1 MLLISVL
8 LSMQDDGVAAGE
20 EKEKDDIGDLD
31 DLLRREREMEKKR
44 KESAPT
50 DAEVRQV
57 RSAMVGF
64 IFLAFWGGVV
74 GGAFNQSPWIY
85 SPPLPQKKPL

>member
-1 MLLISVL
+1 
-8 LSMQDDGVAAGE
+8 MQDDGVAAGE
-20 EKEKDDIGDLD
+20 EKDEDIGDLD

-50 DAEVRQV
+50 DAEVCQV

-64 IFLAFWGGVV
+64 IFRVLGRG
-74 GGAFNQSPWIY
+74 
-85 SPPLPQKKPL
+85 

>member
-50 DAEVRQV
+50 DAEVCT
-57 RSAMVGF
+57 SWAIVGF
-64 IFLAFWGGVV
+64 IF
-74 GGAFNQSPWIY
+74 
-85 SPPLPQKKPL
+85 

>member
-1 MLLISVL
+1 MYVHVPV
-8 LSMQDDGVAAGE
+8 LSMYDDGVAAGE
-20 EKEKDDIGDLD
+20 EKEDEDIGDLD

-50 DAEVRQV
+50 DTEVHVRQI

-64 IFLAFWGGVV
+64 IFLGFWEGIGG
-74 GGAFNQSPWIY
+74 GGGSFLPT
-85 SPPLPQKKPL
+85 PLDSFPA

>member
-1 MLLISVL
+1 
-8 LSMQDDGVAAGE
+8 MQDDGVAAGE
-20 EKEKDDIGDLD
+20 EKDEDIGDLD

-57 RSAMVGF
+57 RQQ
-64 IFLAFWGGVV
+64 W
-74 GGAFNQSPWIY
+74 
-85 SPPLPQKKPL
+85 

>member
-8 LSMQDDGVAAGE
+8 LSMQDDGVAAG

-50 DAEVRQV
+50 DTEVHT
-57 RSAMVGF
+57 S
-64 IFLAFWGGVV
+64 
-74 GGAFNQSPWIY
+74 S
-85 SPPLPQKKPL
+85 